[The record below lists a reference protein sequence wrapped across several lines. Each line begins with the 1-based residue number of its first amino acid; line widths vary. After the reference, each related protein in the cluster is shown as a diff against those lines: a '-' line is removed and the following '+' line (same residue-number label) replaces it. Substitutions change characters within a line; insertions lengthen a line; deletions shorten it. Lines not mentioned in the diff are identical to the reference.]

1 MESTGKTDNG
11 ENKRTDIAQIGKKEL
26 IRRLFEGTGY
36 ENCRQLE
43 IKRLE
48 IAQSEENG
56 CKSSNASVMNTSA
69 SFLEGVDFDL
79 VYTPLKH
86 LGYKVVLGAIGHLYA
101 AMHQPQGIM
110 VKLAISQR
118 FCAED
123 IVLFFT
129 GVVAAAKEHS
139 IKQIG
144 FDLLPSCTGMNIN
157 ISALGISSTQS
168 AKPDKNSLLCLTGNL
183 GAAFMGLHVLEREKI
198 AFNKI
203 PADKV
208 KDYVQPDLSKYK
220 YVLSQYLQ
228 PEINPKTLNQFKEAG
243 IIPCC
248 GRFITKGLAESV
260 LSLCEQWNL
269 GARVYLNKIP
279 IAAQTFE
286 MAEEINMEATTAAL
300 NGGDDYKFLFVIPL
314 SEHEHFHREF
324 PNVDII
330 GHFTEPGAG
339 AAVVTPEGNI
349 IEIKSL

>member
-1 MESTGKTDNG
+1 MESTGKTDKG

-43 IKRLE
+43 IKPLE
-48 IAQSEENG
+48 IAQTEENG

-157 ISALGISSTQS
+157 ISALGISSVQS

-183 GAAFMGLHVLEREKI
+183 GAAFMGLHVLEREKV